1 MFWLKKESESK
12 GTVMKSTIDIIGG
25 PATLLNK
32 ISSTA
37 TSIVDE
43 VGLFVL
49 TYTFAG
55 RCS

>member
-1 MFWLKKESESK
+1 MFWLKKDSESI
-12 GTVMKSTIDIIGG
+12 GTEMKSTTDIIGG
-25 PATLLNK
+25 SDTLLNK
-32 ISSTA
+32 ISRTP
-37 TSIVDE
+37 TSYIDE